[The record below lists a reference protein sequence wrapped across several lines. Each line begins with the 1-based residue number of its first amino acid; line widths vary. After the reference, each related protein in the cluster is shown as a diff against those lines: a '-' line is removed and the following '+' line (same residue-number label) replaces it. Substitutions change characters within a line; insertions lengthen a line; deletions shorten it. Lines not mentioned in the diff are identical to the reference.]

1 MVSRARFQEIVEDA
15 FQPHN
20 STFKRRERQMREEQL
35 QRQQEEPL
43 QPDKWYSSN
52 DPRILAHQAN
62 QSKEQEGINL
72 EQSKRIRQMVGAE
85 WNFKDETLEE
95 YKKRTYDT

>member
-35 QRQQEEPL
+35 QRQQEPL
-43 QPDKWYSSN
+43 QPDTWYSSN
-52 DPRILAHQAN
+52 DPRIIAHEAN
-62 QSKEQEGINL
+62 QTKAQEGIDL

-95 YKKRTYDT
+95 YKKRTYGT